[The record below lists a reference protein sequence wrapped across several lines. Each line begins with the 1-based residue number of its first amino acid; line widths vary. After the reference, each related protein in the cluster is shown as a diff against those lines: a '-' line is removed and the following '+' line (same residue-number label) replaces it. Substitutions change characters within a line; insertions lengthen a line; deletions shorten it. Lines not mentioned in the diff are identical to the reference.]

1 MKQWI
6 TAFAVA
12 WALVVGGF
20 STAQAADWYY
30 INADA
35 DDSTWF
41 IDNETVEKTDR
52 TAHISVKV
60 NNVEGYT
67 YVYDVDIDRANNLWT
82 ENSVKVSTTAGI
94 PLFVNPE
101 RQEPVEI
108 KKGSIGELI
117 KQAIWGK
124 DA

>member
-6 TAFAVA
+6 AVFAVA
-12 WALVVGGF
+12 WALVVGGW
-20 STAQAADWYY
+20 STVQAADWYY

-41 IDNETVEKTDR
+41 IDNETVEKTD
-52 TAHISVKV
+52 TIAHISVKV

-67 YVYDVDIDRANNLWT
+67 YVYDVDIDRYQNLWT
-82 ENSVKVSTTAGI
+82 EKSVKVSTTAGI

-101 RQEPVEI
+101 PQKPVTI
-108 KKGSIGELI
+108 QKGSIGELI
-117 KQAIWGK
+117 KEAIWGK
-124 DA
+124 S